1 VSDANDWIEVSVPI
15 RAGMPIYPG
24 DPEFRIRRVA
34 DLAAGDHAT
43 VSEVCMGLHT
53 GTHIDSPSHFIEGA
67 PGMAAMP
74 LDATVGPARVLAMPA
89 EDAVTAED
97 LRACD
102 IRTGERILLKTRN
115 SSTWAEPGF
124 HEDFVHLATEAA
136 VYLASLP
143 VRCLGVDYLS
153 VGGFHRNGTPV
164 HQALLGAGVW
174 LIEGLDLSAV
184 EPGDHDL
191 ICLPL
196 RFEDAEASPARA
208 LVRPR

>member
-1 VSDANDWIEVSVPI
+1 MDGRWIDVSVPV
-15 RAGMPIYPG
+15 RTGMPIYPG

-67 PGMAAMP
+67 PGIADMP
-74 LDATVGPARVLAMPA
+74 LDAMVGPARVLGMSA
-89 EDAVTAED
+89 EDAVSAED

-102 IRTGERILLKTRN
+102 IRPGERILLKTRN
-115 SSTWAEPGF
+115 SALWADDAF
-124 HEDFVHLATEAA
+124 HEDFVHLTTEAA
-136 VYLASLP
+136 AYLASLP
-143 VRCLGVDYLS
+143 PHCLGVDYLS
-153 VGGFHRNGTPV
+153 VGGFHGNGTPV
-164 HQALLGAGVW
+164 HRALLGAGVW

-184 EPGDHDL
+184 EPGDYDFV
-191 ICLPL
+191 CVPL

-208 LVRPR
+208 LLRG